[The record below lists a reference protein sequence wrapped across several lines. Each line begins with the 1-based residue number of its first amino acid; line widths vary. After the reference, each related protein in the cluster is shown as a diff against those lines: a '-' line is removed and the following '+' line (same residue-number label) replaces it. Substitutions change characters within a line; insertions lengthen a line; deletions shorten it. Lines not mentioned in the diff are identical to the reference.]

1 MFYKTQSFMTPL
13 HVYVQEHCEAL
24 QNVALLLGG
33 RPYLRLAGNLI
44 TDLQSDPIVTQR
56 VKVNAL
62 ALHSLLSLEHV
73 HDFDRPEAAY
83 FSELDPEMPYIDEIC
98 LLTDGLTHAL
108 CASNILP
115 DGHAEADAFI
125 SETEIEAITGW
136 ERA

>member
-1 MFYKTQSFMTPL
+1 MFYKTQTFMTPL

-33 RPYLRLAGNLI
+33 RPYLRLAGQLI
-44 TDLQSDPIVTQR
+44 MDLQNDPIVTNR

-108 CASNILP
+108 RASNILSEG
-115 DGHAEADAFI
+115 DAGADAYI
-125 SETEIEAITGW
+125 SENEFENITG
-136 ERA
+136 